1 MFGGKAQ
8 VPITVRTTY
17 GAGFR
22 AAAQHSQ
29 ALYGLFTSIPGLK
42 TVVPSN
48 PYDAKGLLL
57 AAIED
62 NDPVF
67 F

>member
-42 TVVPSN
+42 TVVRTTVFSPGMLVKR
-48 PYDAKGLLL
+48 PYSAC
-57 AAIED
+57 EC
-62 NDPVF
+62 
-67 F
+67 